1 MHPAWAA
8 WSDLPRP
15 LGLQA
20 PALHSPASATSVP
33 NLAPDSR
40 VTASASCSTPFPH
53 PQVSSSQSPQQ
64 PLGGLGSHPPPQVPA
79 PGSAHALLPPARQ
92 PAQRPASLPV
102 RPAGEEARRG
112 GRRSRGG
119 GGRGTHRG
127 AEARREETW
136 REGRSLDS
144 GGRGRA
150 RQAKRSAQQ
159 APGTERGGSG
169 DLWPSMHRAPSPT
182 AEQPPGRGDNTRR
195 TPQPRLKASASTMAL
210 PRTLGELQLYR
221 VLQRANLLSYYE
233 TFIQQGGDDVQQLC
247 EAGEEE
253 FLEIMALVGMA
264 TKPLHVRRLQKA
276 LREWATNPGL
286 FSQPVPAVPVSSIPL
301 FKISETAG
309 TRKGS
314 MSNGHGSPGE
324 KAGSA
329 RSFSPKS
336 PLELGEKLSPLP
348 GGPGAGDPRIWP
360 GQSTP
365 ESDVGAGGEEEAGSP
380 PFSPPASGGVPEGT
394 GAVGMAAGGTG
405 GGPDRL
411 EPEMVRMV
419 VESVER
425 IFRSFPRG
433 DAGEVT
439 SLLKLNKKLARSVGH
454 IFEMDDNDSQKEE
467 EIRKYSI
474 IYGRL
479 DSKRREGKQL
489 SLHELTINEAAAQF
503 CMRDNTLLLRRVEL
517 FSLSRQVARESTYL
531 SSLKGSRLHS
541 EELGGPPLKKL
552 KQEVGEQSHTE
563 IQQPPPGPESYAPP
577 YRPSLEEDSASLSGE
592 SLDGHLQAVGSCPRL
607 TPPPADL
614 PLALPAHGLWS
625 RHILQQ
631 TLMDEGLRLARLV
644 SHDRVGRLSPCVPA
658 KPPLAEFEEGLLD
671 RCPAPGPHPALV
683 EGRRSSVKVE
693 AEASRQ

>member
-1 MHPAWAA
+1 
-8 WSDLPRP
+8 
-15 LGLQA
+15 
-20 PALHSPASATSVP
+20 
-33 NLAPDSR
+33 
-40 VTASASCSTPFPH
+40 
-53 PQVSSSQSPQQ
+53 
-64 PLGGLGSHPPPQVPA
+64 
-79 PGSAHALLPPARQ
+79 
-92 PAQRPASLPV
+92 
-102 RPAGEEARRG
+102 
-112 GRRSRGG
+112 
-119 GGRGTHRG
+119 
-127 AEARREETW
+127 
-136 REGRSLDS
+136 
-144 GGRGRA
+144 
-150 RQAKRSAQQ
+150 
-159 APGTERGGSG
+159 
-169 DLWPSMHRAPSPT
+169 MHRAPSPT

-195 TPQPRLKASASTMAL
+195 TPQPRLKASAPNMAL

-380 PFSPPASGGVPEGT
+380 PFSPPAGGGIPEGT
-394 GAVGMAAGGTG
+394 GAGGVAAGGPG
-405 GGPDRL
+405 VGPDRL

-433 DAGEVT
+433 DTGEIT